1 MQGSQVSST
10 MSSQGKFIL
19 YFLLKKVYLKI
30 FFMLNILFYV
40 FFTAIET

>member
-19 YFLLKKVYLKI
+19 FFYLKKYLFKD
-30 FFMLNILFYV
+30 FFMLYILFYV